1 MSNFADLGRFLFEGI
16 EVFPNIPYRQI
27 NDIVVY
33 LDIYKPRNLKRVN
46 KTLVAVHGGGWI
58 SGSKEEVLPQLFPFL
73 TQGWSIVNVEYRLGN
88 VALAPAAVED
98 IRYALRWVFSHG
110 SEYQFDLNKIVVI
123 GGSSGGHLATLCSI
137 LPNAAGF
144 DLLTKTA
151 NQINPKNL
159 PELKVAAIINL
170 FGIKDVND
178 VLFGVNR
185 QDYALMW
192 FGQQPNTQELAT
204 KISPINYVRPGLPP
218 ILTIHGDQDGLVPHK
233 QAVKLHLKL
242 DELGVSNQLLTIS
255 GAGHGGFSPE
265 QAHLLYQTIQDFLQ
279 THKIW

>member
-1 MSNFADLGRFLFEGI
+1 MSNFAELGRFLFEGI
-16 EVFPNIPYRQI
+16 EVFSNIPYRRI
-27 NDIVVY
+27 NDVTVY
-33 LDIYKPRNLKRVN
+33 LDIYKPRNLQGVN

-58 SGSKEEVLPQLFPFL
+58 SGSKEEVLPQLLPFL
-73 TQGWSIVNVEYRLGN
+73 TQGWSIVNVGYRLGN

-98 IRYALRWVFSHG
+98 VRCALRWVFSQG

-123 GGSSGGHLATLCSI
+123 GGSAGGHLATLSSI
-137 LPNAAGF
+137 LPNSAGF
-144 DLLTKTA
+144 DLLIETA
-151 NQINPKNL
+151 EDENP

-170 FGIKDVND
+170 FGIMDVND
-178 VLFGVNR
+178 VLLGVNR

-218 ILTIHGDQDGLVPHK
+218 ILTIHGDQDGLVPHQ
-233 QAVKLHLKL
+233 QAVKFHLKL

-255 GAGHGGFSPE
+255 GAGHGGFSPA
-265 QAHLLYQTIQDFLQ
+265 QADLLYQTIQDFLQ
-279 THKIW
+279 THQLW

>member
-98 IRYALRWVFSHG
+98 VRCALRWVFSHG

-144 DLLTKTA
+144 DLLTETA
-151 NQINPKNL
+151 DDKNL

-170 FGIKDVND
+170 FGIMDVND

-279 THKIW
+279 THQLW

>member
-1 MSNFADLGRFLFEGI
+1 MSNFAELGRFLFEGI

-27 NDIVVY
+27 NDVTVH
-33 LDIYKPRNLKRVN
+33 LDIYKPRNLEGVN

-58 SGSKEEVLPQLFPFL
+58 SGTKEEVLPQLFPFL

-98 IRYALRWVFSHG
+98 VLVALRWVFSHAN
-110 SEYQFDLNKIVVI
+110 EYQFDLNKIVTI
-123 GGSSGGHLATLCSI
+123 GGSAGGHLATLCSI
-137 LPNAAGF
+137 LPQAVGL
-144 DLLTKTA
+144 DLLAETA
-151 NQINPKNL
+151 EDENR

-170 FGIKDVND
+170 FGIMDVND
-178 VLFGVNR
+178 VLLGINR

-204 KISPINYVRPGLPP
+204 KISPIHYIRPGLPP
-218 ILTIHGDQDGLVPHK
+218 ILTIHGDQDGLVPHQ
-233 QAVKLHLKL
+233 QAVKFHLKL

-279 THKIW
+279 THQLW